1 VFVYAGLNTRGI
13 APVWRKI
20 MKQLGLGIIVA
31 VGLTLPAIAQETE
44 RAQLAEGIYVLN
56 VAKSTALR
64 GILPPAQFV
73 KVEKDK
79 STVVGWNAAGEVIN
93 FTLPFPPPDGKPR
106 PITGSS
112 VWDTIVTTQLDP
124 FTFSEVRS
132 KDGKPVTTTFTMI
145 NPKGNMFM
153 TTLVGRINS
162 ILFVY
167 EKQ

>member
-1 VFVYAGLNTRGI
+1 
-13 APVWRKI
+13 

-31 VGLTLPAIAQETE
+31 IGLTLPAIAQETE
-44 RAQLAEGIYVLN
+44 RAQLAEGIYMLN
-56 VAKSTALR
+56 VAKSTVLR
-64 GILPPAQFV
+64 GALSPAQFV
-73 KVEKDK
+73 KIEKDK
-79 STVVGWNAAGEVIN
+79 STVLGWSAAGQVIN
-93 FTLPFPPPDGKPR
+93 FTLPIAPPDGKPR
-106 PITGSS
+106 PITGSPIWDSS
-112 VWDTIVTTQLDP
+112 VVTQLDP

-153 TTLVGRINS
+153 TTLVGPTNS